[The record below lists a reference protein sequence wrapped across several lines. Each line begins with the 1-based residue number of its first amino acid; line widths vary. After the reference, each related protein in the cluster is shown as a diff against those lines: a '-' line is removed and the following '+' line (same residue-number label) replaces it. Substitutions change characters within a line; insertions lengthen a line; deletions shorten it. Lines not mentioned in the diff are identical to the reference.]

1 MKTDGQ
7 EFLAEF
13 SGSGPNTF
21 EGRFA
26 SISTRLNL
34 GNVLTGKELS
44 LLYQAAFNATL
55 CNIAFNGLG
64 GCGGEIR
71 VERELNRVML
81 ETRFMAS
88 RDRLFASAGWRALP
102 ERRQQSIER
111 IFLNIFVTEDNLAW

>member
-1 MKTDGQ
+1 MRSDGQ

-13 SGSGPNTF
+13 SGSSPNSF

-26 SISTRLNL
+26 RISTRLNL
-34 GNVLTGKELS
+34 GTVLTGKELS

-71 VERELNRVML
+71 PDREPNRVML
-81 ETRFMAS
+81 EARFMAS
-88 RDRLFASAGWRALP
+88 RARFFASAGWQGLSKQ
-102 ERRQQSIER
+102 EQESIER
-111 IFLNIFVTEDNLAW
+111 IFLTVVVATENLAG

>member
-71 VERELNRVML
+71 TEREQNRVML

-88 RDRLFASAGWRALP
+88 RDRLFASAGWGALS
-102 ERRQQSIER
+102 ERRRASIAR
-111 IFLNIFVTEDNLAW
+111 IFLNIFVTADNLAW